1 MRLRWVIAIALT
13 SVSPKLPIGQAQT
26 RALVPAYT
34 VQIPGVRSTAMSRE
48 EKHLAALVVKNGF
61 AELEVWD
68 LRSGSLL
75 RARALPTPHP
85 GQEYGNAG
93 GYVRYT
99 SDDQFLAA
107 YPGGDFL
114 YLLRAS
120 DLEQIRTIK
129 IQSQLNVTDLEM
141 SPSGHRLAMRMSG
154 DISLYD
160 LDSGEEIRHWSV
172 HQYPHFEMWSL
183 LRVNP
188 QLSGSWLAW
197 NEDGTALAM
206 SVADNQPCLRGGG
219 TIYILNLT
227 KSDAPKSFRFGL
239 LPSAI
244 AFGHGD
250 NLYVASNTCGGYFSH
265 WRLDLP
271 ILDAA
276 SGRETGRIPAGEVG
290 IRNTITISANKRF
303 LLAYADW
310 EKMTLEGFEDTLKI
324 EDAQWQVWDLSAQRV
339 ILVLEKEPVAINML
353 PERTE
358 TWHLSS
364 TGRFAY
370 RSRAQEVR
378 IFSVPT
384 ATE

>member
-13 SVSPKLPIGQAQT
+13 SVSPRPLIGQTQT
-26 RALVPAYT
+26 SVSVPAYT
-34 VQIPGVRSTAMSRE
+34 LHIPSVRSTAISRD
-48 EKHLAALVVKNGF
+48 EKYLAALVVKQSF
-61 AELEVWD
+61 AEVEVWD
-68 LRSGSLL
+68 FRSGSLL
-75 RARALPTPHP
+75 RAHDLPAPQP
-85 GQEYGNAG
+85 DQGYGNG
-93 GYVRYT
+93 TGYVCYT
-99 SDDQFLAA
+99 SDDKFLAA

-120 DLEQIRTIK
+120 DLEQMRTIK

-141 SPSGHRLAMRMSG
+141 SPSGHRLAIRISG

-183 LRVNP
+183 LRVNR
-188 QLSGSWLAW
+188 QLSGSWLTW

-227 KSDAPKSFRFGL
+227 KSDAPKSFRVGL

-250 NLYVASNTCGGYFSH
+250 SLYVASNTCGGYFSH

-276 SGRETGRIPAGEVG
+276 SGRETRKIPAAKVG
-290 IRNTITISANKRF
+290 IRNNITISANRQF
-303 LLAYADW
+303 LLAYADL
-310 EKMTLEGFEDTLKI
+310 EKTTFEGFEDNLKI
-324 EDAQWQVWDLSAQRV
+324 EDVQWQVWDLETRKL
-339 ILVLEKEPVAINML
+339 ILTL
-353 PERTE
+353 PPQPPGGGCSYDA
-358 TWHLSS
+358 LSS
-364 TGRFAY
+364 SGRY
-370 RSRAQEVR
+370 VYGGRGQEVCV
-378 IFSVPT
+378 FSIPPT
-384 ATE
+384 TK

>member
-1 MRLRWVIAIALT
+1 MRLRWVIFIALT
-13 SVSPKLPIGQAQT
+13 SLTPKLLIGQTQT
-26 RALVPAYT
+26 SVPVPAYT
-34 VQIPGVRSTAMSRE
+34 VHIPGVCSTAMSPE
-48 EKHLAALVVKNGF
+48 EKYLAALVVKQGF
-61 AELEVWD
+61 AEVEVWD
-68 LRSGSLL
+68 FRSSLL
-75 RARALPTPHP
+75 RARALPGPQS
-85 GQEYGNAG
+85 GQAYRNGI

-107 YPGGDFL
+107 YPGGDLL

-129 IQSQLNVTDLEM
+129 IQSQFNVTDLEV
-141 SPSGHRLAMRMSG
+141 SPSGHRLAIRMSG

-160 LDSGEEIRHWSV
+160 LDSGEEIRHWSL

-188 QLSGSWLAW
+188 QLSASWLAW
-197 NEDGTALAM
+197 NEDGTALAV
-206 SVADNQPCLRGGG
+206 SVPDNQPCLRGGG
-219 TIYILNLT
+219 TIYILNLS
-227 KSDAPKSFRFGL
+227 KSGAPKSFRVGL
-239 LPSAI
+239 LASAI
-244 AFGHGD
+244 AFGHAD

-290 IRNTITISANKRF
+290 IRNTITISANRRF
-303 LLAYADW
+303 LLAYADR

-324 EDAQWQVWDLSAQRV
+324 EDAQWQVWDLSAQKM
-339 ILVLEKEPVAINML
+339 ILILEKAPVANNML
-353 PERTE
+353 PDRGG
-358 TWHLSS
+358 TWQLSS
-364 TGRFAY
+364 AGRFAY

-384 ATE
+384 ATQ